1 LKPRLKS
8 ADVDQF
14 YMALARLLRNYQF
27 RDRDRQ
33 TICGITV
40 TQCYALDFLVHEK
53 RLTVL
58 QLGQRLALDK
68 ANASRAVGAL
78 EAMGA
83 VSRVRDPK
91 NHRVHWIVAT
101 ARGRRLHGRVT
112 EGLKRVYARRLQP
125 YGSPFV
131 RRVAGLL
138 DELAGLARR

>member
-1 LKPRLKS
+1 VSS
-8 ADVDQF
+8 ADVEQF

-33 TICGITV
+33 TLCGITV
-40 TQCYALDFLVHEK
+40 TQCYALDFLVHER

-58 QLGQRLALDK
+58 QLGQKLALDK

-78 EAMGA
+78 EKIGA
-83 VSRVRDPK
+83 VLRIRDPK

-101 ARGRRLHGRVT
+101 ARGRRLHDRVT
-112 EGLKRVYARRLQP
+112 EGLKREYARRLQS
-125 YGSPFV
+125 YGGPFV

-138 DELAGLARR
+138 DELAELARR